1 MKTLITD
8 VTVQVSEDMRTFTVY
23 TTYQRES
30 TKYLGSTTFDNVI
43 DAIESAEKLS
53 LMWNSEFMSVVTGY
67 NFLTLLD
74 GYEPEN
80 EFCLTKKN

>member
-8 VTVQVSEDMRTFTVY
+8 VTVEVSEDMRTFTVY
-23 TTYQRES
+23 TTYQRKS
-30 TKYLGSTTFDNVI
+30 TKYLGSTPFDNVI
-43 DAIESAEKLS
+43 NAIESAEKLS